1 MYDKILLALDGSYYS
16 ELGIEGALKIAKF
29 SNPDTILYG
38 CHVYA
43 SKMHKVRFTEM
54 ETGLPQQYQTEEK
67 LTYLRDTHEDLITD
81 GMQLISDAYLS
92 PLVQRAMEESIKVE
106 GITPEGRN
114 YAKLLEVVNTI
125 KPDLIVLG
133 GWGHGKVDEKVL
145 GSLTQRILMYAP
157 KSDIL
162 IMKKPMI
169 FKYNPIVV
177 GIDGSQNAYAAL
189 AKALDFAKIFQTEIN
204 AIAVYDPYFH
214 SGVFRKIA
222 DVLPEEDQKK
232 FNFVAQERLHDEI
245 IDKGLEKLY
254 LEALKKAEMMASSLN
269 IPIKLE
275 VLSGKVFSKIV
286 EFSNLK
292 NSDLLVV
299 GRWGL
304 HKEDSSLIGSHSFN
318 STILSKSNVLIVT
331 PGEKSI
337 DVPQLKPIDQL
348 PIKWTAEAAKVSE
361 KIPPFVRGM
370 AKKMIEDYARDN
382 GFSEVTPELV
392 ENLASKF
399 GMESKLPINEEKVS
413 PSHKELSKNTE
424 ILEAEKII
432 FRKVKRLAP
441 SFHQNILKS
450 KILGEVLENGQK
462 ILVYKVKEIFPQSPA
477 LITEKTVIE
486 FE

>member
-16 ELGIEGALKIAKF
+16 ELGIETALKIAKS
-29 SNPDTILYG
+29 SNPSAILYG

-67 LTYLRDTHEDLITD
+67 LNYLRGTHEDLITD

-114 YAKLLEVVNTI
+114 YAKLLESIHRFN
-125 KPDLIVLG
+125 PDLIILG

-145 GSLTQRILMYAP
+145 GSLTQRIMLHVTR
-157 KSDIL
+157 SDIL
-162 IMKKPMI
+162 IMKKPMV

-177 GIDGSQNAYAAL
+177 GIDGSQNSYAAL
-189 AKALDFAKIFQTEIN
+189 AKAVDFAKIFGTEIN

-214 SGVFRKIA
+214 TGVFRKIA
-222 DVLPEEDQKK
+222 DVLPEKDQKR
-232 FNFVAQERLHDEI
+232 FNFVAQEKLHDEI

-254 LEALKKAEMMASSLN
+254 LKALKRAELMASSVN
-269 IPIKLE
+269 VPIKIE
-275 VLSGKVFSKIV
+275 VLSGKVYSKIA

-304 HKEDSSLIGSHSFN
+304 HKEDSSFIGSHSFN
-318 STILSKSNVLIVT
+318 STILSKSNILIVN
-331 PGEKSI
+331 PSEKSI
-337 DVPQLKPIDQL
+337 DVPQLEPREQL
-348 PIKWTAEAAKVSE
+348 PIKWTAEANKMSE
-361 KIPPFVRGM
+361 KIPPFVRNM
-370 AKKMIEDYARDN
+370 AKKMIEDYAREN
-382 GFSEVTPELV
+382 GFSEVVPELV
-392 ENLASKF
+392 ENLAGKF
-399 GMESKLPINEEKVS
+399 GMESKLSMKEEKS
-413 PSHKELSKNTE
+413 EANFKKELKNSDPK
-424 ILEAEKII
+424 EAEKIV

-450 KILGEVLENGQK
+450 KILGEILENGQK

>member
-1 MYDKILLALDGSYYS
+1 MYNKILLALDGSYYS
-16 ELGIEGALKIAKF
+16 ELGIHVALKIAKS
-29 SNPDTILYG
+29 SNSNTILYG

-43 SKMHKVRFTEM
+43 SKMHKIRFTEM

-92 PLVQRAMEESIKVE
+92 PLVNRAMEESIKIE

-114 YAKLLEVVNTI
+114 YAKLLEVINDI
-125 KPDLIVLG
+125 KPDLIILG
-133 GWGHGKVDEKVL
+133 GWGHGKVDEKIL
-145 GSLTQRILMYAP
+145 GSLTQRILMHVP
-157 KSDIL
+157 TSDIL
-162 IMKKPMI
+162 IMKKPMV

-177 GIDGSQNAYAAL
+177 GIDGSQNSYAAL
-189 AKALDFAKIFQTEIN
+189 TKALDFAKIFQIEIN

-222 DVLPEEDQKK
+222 EVLPEEDQKR
-232 FNFVAQERLHDEI
+232 FNFVAQEKIHDEI

-254 LEALKKAEMMASSLN
+254 LESLKKAELMASSLN
-269 IPIKLE
+269 VPIKIEL
-275 VLSGKVFSKIV
+275 LSGKVYSKIA

-304 HKEDSSLIGSHSFN
+304 HKEDSSFIGSHSFN
-318 STILSKSNVLIVT
+318 STILSKSNILIVT
-331 PGEKSI
+331 PSEKSI
-337 DVPQLKPIDQL
+337 DLPQLKPVDQL
-348 PIKWTAEAAKVSE
+348 PIKWTAEAVKMSE
-361 KIPPFVRGM
+361 KIPPFVRSM
-370 AKKMIEDYARDN
+370 AKKMIEDYARDS
-382 GFSEVTPELV
+382 GFSEVVPELV
-392 ENLASKF
+392 ENLAGKF
-399 GMESKLPINEEKVS
+399 GMESKLSIKEENLS
-413 PSHKELSKNTE
+413 PSHKEMSKNTD

-450 KILGEVLENGQK
+450 KILGEVLEKDQQ

>member
-1 MYDKILLALDGSYYS
+1 MYNKILLALDGSYYS
-16 ELGIEGALKIAKF
+16 ELGIESAIKIAKS
-29 SNPDTILYG
+29 SNSNTILYG

-43 SKMHKVRFTEM
+43 SKMHKIRFTEM

-67 LTYLRDTHEDLITD
+67 LIYLRDTHEDLITD

-92 PLVQRAMEESIKVE
+92 PLVNRAIEESIKIE

-114 YAKLLEVVNTI
+114 YAKLLEVINTI
-125 KPDLIVLG
+125 KPDLIILG
-133 GWGHGKVDEKVL
+133 GWGHGKVDEKIL

-157 KSDIL
+157 TSDIL
-162 IMKKPMI
+162 IMKKPMN

-189 AKALDFAKIFQTEIN
+189 AKALDLAKIFQTEIN

-214 SGVFRKIA
+214 TGVFRKIA
-222 DVLPEEDQKK
+222 DVLPEEDQKR
-232 FNFVAQERLHDEI
+232 FNFIAQEKIHDEI

-254 LEALKKAEMMASSLN
+254 LKALKKAELMASSLN
-269 IPIKLE
+269 VPIKIE
-275 VLSGKVFSKIV
+275 VLSGKVFSKIA

-304 HKEDSSLIGSHSFN
+304 HKEEDSLIGSHSFN
-318 STILSKSNVLIVT
+318 STILSKSNILIIS

-337 DVPQLKPIDQL
+337 EVPHLKSIDQF
-348 PIKWTAEAAKVSE
+348 PIIWTAEAVKMSE
-361 KIPPFVRGM
+361 KIPPFVRNM

-382 GFSEVTPELV
+382 GFSEVIPELV
-392 ENLASKF
+392 ENLASRF
-399 GMESKLPINEEKVS
+399 GMESKPSIKEETII
-413 PSHKELSKNTE
+413 PQHKEPPKNSD
-424 ILEAEKII
+424 IIEAEKVI

-450 KILGEVLENGQK
+450 KILEEVLEKGQQ
-462 ILVYKVKEIFPQSPA
+462 ILVYKVKEIFPKSPA

>member
-16 ELGIEGALKIAKF
+16 ELGIESALKIAK
-29 SNPDTILYG
+29 SSSPNANLYG

-43 SKMHKVRFTEM
+43 SKMHKFRFTEM

-92 PLVQRAMEESIKVE
+92 PLIQRAKEESIKVE

-114 YAKLLEVVNTI
+114 YAKLLEVISNI
-125 KPDLIVLG
+125 KPNLIILG

-145 GSLTQRILMYAP
+145 GSLTQRILMHAP
-157 KSDIL
+157 TSDIL
-162 IMKKPMI
+162 IMKKPML

-177 GIDGSQNAYAAL
+177 GIDGSQNSYAAL
-189 AKALDFAKIFQTEIN
+189 AKALDFAKIFKTEIN

-222 DVLPEEDQKK
+222 DALPEDDQKR
-232 FNFVAQERLHDEI
+232 FNFVAQEKLHDEI

-254 LEALKKAEMMASSLN
+254 LEALKKAELMASSSN
-269 IPIKLE
+269 IPIKIE
-275 VLSGKVFSKIV
+275 VLSGKVYSKIV

-292 NSDLLVV
+292 NSDLLVL

-304 HKEDSSLIGSHSFN
+304 HKEDSSIIGSHSFN
-318 STILSKSNVLIVT
+318 STILSKSNILIVS
-331 PGEKSI
+331 PSEKSI
-337 DVPQLKPIDQL
+337 NVPQLKPVDQL
-348 PIKWTAEAAKVSE
+348 PIKWTAEAIKMSE
-361 KIPPFVRGM
+361 KIPPFVRSM
-370 AKKMIEDYARDN
+370 AKKMIEDYAREN

-399 GMESKLPINEEKVS
+399 GMESNPPIKEEKSS
-413 PSHKELSKNTE
+413 PSHKEMSNTPD
-424 ILEAEKII
+424 ILEAERII

-450 KILGEVLENGQK
+450 KILGEVLEKDQK
-462 ILVYKVKEIFPQSPA
+462 VLVYKVKEIFPHSPA